1 MQNLETANEKAKEGQ
16 IGKAINSISK
26 DLVRVYQQIADEY
39 LTEVKAIQP
48 ANAHGMDENE
58 QKRAEYF
65 ELAER
70 FYSKCLDVSRQQ
82 GFNDKVA
89 ECHQSLGLIH
99 EMKGNLDQ
107 AIEERKKF
115 LEITKDNNDLPAQVQ
130 AYKQLA
136 ETYSKDKKIVP
147 AIDNL
152 RDMLSIAV
160 ETSDNNAKSEA
171 ALKLGLLFY
180 KPGPR

>member
-1 MQNLETANEKAKEGQ
+1 MYDQIANENLEKVRALSSQTAPLDHEEERNKIEG
-16 IGKAINSISK
+16 
-26 DLVRVYQQIADEY
+26 
-39 LTEVKAIQP
+39 
-48 ANAHGMDENE
+48 
-58 QKRAEYF
+58 F
-65 ELAER
+65 EMAER
-70 FYSKCLDVSRQQ
+70 FFSKCLDVSLEMNFTAQ
-82 GFNDKVA
+82 VA

-115 LEITKDNNDLPAQVQ
+115 LEITKDINDPKAQVE

-136 ETYSKDKKIVP
+136 ETYSKDKKTGQ

-152 RDMLSIAV
+152 REMLNIAV
-160 ETSDNNAKSEA
+160 ETSDNVAKSEA

-180 KPGPR
+180 KDDDKKSQK